1 VCGAA
6 TGGGGSGVDV
16 VEVGG
21 VEQWSVRERSSNR
34 WGRLRRESEL
44 SHGSNGNGWHTAG
57 PTREWEAVVDESR
70 SGIKLIWTTN
80 SIQTW
85 KIKYGCEGF
94 DLRNNSPYF
103 NFSKFRMD
111 FELKFREASMSWIPL
126 KILGTSEFV
135 EIWLTSSSLHLVSIK
150 INFKWFVLEIS

>member
-1 VCGAA
+1 MAMAGIQQARP
-6 TGGGGSGVDV
+6 GS
-16 VEVGG
+16 
-21 VEQWSVRERSSNR
+21 ERRSLTS
-34 WGRLRRESEL
+34 
-44 SHGSNGNGWHTAG
+44 
-57 PTREWEAVVDESR
+57 ESR